1 MRKYI
6 VYKHTNK
13 INGKSY
19 IGITGINPVKRWRN
33 GFGYYSQ
40 PKFFNAIKKYGW
52 DNFSHE
58 ILVFDLTKEEA
69 CKVEKELIAKF
80 NSIENGYNVSPGGN
94 SMVCIERISVD
105 KYDPYTGNLI
115 CTYPSIALA
124 AEDVKT
130 SDSHITEACQG
141 KHSVIAGFG
150 WTYHGEKYHKPK
162 TVVRRKQPVQ
172 KINIETGEVL
182 RTYSSAKEAAL
193 DCSLSP
199 SMICLCCNGVCK
211 TGKGFAW
218 RYCE

>member
-33 GFGYYSQ
+33 GLGYYCQ

-52 DNFSHE
+52 NNFSHE
-58 ILVFDLTKEEA
+58 ILEFGLSKEHA
-69 CKVEKELIAKF
+69 CQVEKELIEHF

-94 SMVCIERISVD
+94 SMVCTERVSVD

-115 CTYPSIALA
+115 CTYPSITLA
-124 AEDVKT
+124 AEDVNA

-141 KHSVIAGFG
+141 KHYVIAGFG
-150 WTYHGEKYHKPK
+150 WTYHGEKYQKPN
-162 TVVRRKQPVQ
+162 TVARRKLSVQ
-172 KINIETGEVL
+172 KIDIETGEVL

-193 DCSLSP
+193 DCSLST
-199 SMICLCCNGVCK
+199 SMICMCCNGTCK
-211 TGKGFAW
+211 TGKGFIW

>member
-19 IGITGINPVKRWRN
+19 VGITGINPVKRWRN
-33 GFGYYSQ
+33 GFGYYCQ

-58 ILVFDLTKEEA
+58 ILAFDLTKEEA
-69 CKVEKELIAKF
+69 CEIEKELIAEF

-150 WTYHGEKYHKPK
+150 WTYHGEEYKKPK
-162 TVVRRKQPVQ
+162 MVIRRKLSVQ
-172 KINIETGEVL
+172 KIDAKTGCVLETYKSV
-182 RTYSSAKEAAL
+182 KEACEA
-193 DCSLSP
+193 SGVSRA
-199 SMICLCCNGVCK
+199 MICMCCNGTCK
-211 TGKGFAW
+211 TGKGFIW

>member
-33 GFGYYSQ
+33 GFGYYCQ

-58 ILVFDLTKEEA
+58 ILMFDLSKEQA
-69 CKVEKELIAKF
+69 CQAEKKLIEHF

-94 SMVCIERISVD
+94 SMVCAERIAVD

-124 AEDVKT
+124 AEDVNT

-150 WTYHGEKYHKPK
+150 WVYHGEEYKKPN
-162 TVVRRKQPVQ
+162 TVVRRKLSVQ
-172 KINIETGEVL
+172 KIDINTGEIL
-182 RTYSSAKEAAL
+182 RTYKSVKEASL
-193 DCSLSP
+193 DCSISP

-211 TGKGFAW
+211 TGKGFIW

>member
-33 GFGYYSQ
+33 GFGYYCQ
-40 PKFFNAIKKYGW
+40 PKFSNAIKKYGW

-58 ILVFDLTKEEA
+58 ILMFGLSKEQA
-69 CKVEKELIAKF
+69 CQAEKKLIEHF
-80 NSIENGYNVSPGGN
+80 NSIENRYNVSPGGN
-94 SMVCIERISVD
+94 SMVCAERVSVD
-105 KYDPYTGNLI
+105 KYDPYTGNFI

-124 AEDVKT
+124 AEDVNT

-150 WTYHGEKYHKPK
+150 WTYHGEKYEKPN
-162 TVVRRKQPVQ
+162 TVARRKPSVQ
-172 KINIETGEVL
+172 KIDIETGKIL
-182 RTYSSAKEAAL
+182 RTYKSVKEASL
-193 DCSLSP
+193 DCSISP
-199 SMICLCCNGVCK
+199 SMICMCCNGVCK
-211 TGKGFAW
+211 AGKGFAW